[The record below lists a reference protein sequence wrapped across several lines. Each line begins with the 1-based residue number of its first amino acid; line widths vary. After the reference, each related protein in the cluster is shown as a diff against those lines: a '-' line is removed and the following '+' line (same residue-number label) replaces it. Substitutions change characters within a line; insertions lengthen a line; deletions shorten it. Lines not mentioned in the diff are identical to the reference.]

1 MPRDFRL
8 LTAWR
13 KADDL
18 VLEVYRQSSLHF
30 PPEERYGLRSQLRR
44 SAVSVAANLAEGTG
58 RRTEEEFRQ
67 FLYVAR
73 GSLAEVEYYLHLAR
87 RLGFLPEESYT
98 TLTRMRKEV
107 GRVLSGLIATVS
119 RQVQGRR
126 TRTRCPKA

>member
-18 VLEVYRQSSLHF
+18 VFEIYRQSSVHF
-30 PPEERYGLRSQLRR
+30 PAQERYGLTSQLRR

-87 RLGFLPEESYT
+87 RLGFLPEESYA
-98 TLTRMRKEV
+98 TLTGRRKEV

-119 RQVQGRR
+119 KQVLGRR
-126 TRTRCPKA
+126 TRTR